1 MEVIMKKSLLK
12 KLSVILLISILVF
25 SVSGCGND
33 SAQNE
38 QVSKDE
44 STEKQ
49 ALPEKINFGILRI
62 PNDETIALAEGYFDK
77 YFTEKGIKVNT
88 TVFDSGAEANQA
100 LASGS
105 IDFATMGNT
114 NAITALSRELKV
126 EMVWLHEVLGDNEAL
141 AVKNNSE
148 IEKIEDLAGQRIAVP
163 FASTAH
169 YILLNVLKEAGIE
182 DDVQLLDMQTAEIVA
197 AWERGDVQAAYSWQ
211 PTLAQLLESGYT
223 LTDSKEMA
231 DKGFITANVE
241 VVRKEF
247 SEEYPEL
254 VADFISAL
262 SQAGDIY
269 RNDPEK
275 AAEIAGSELGLE
287 AEVALH
293 QMQGTT
299 WKTREELLSED
310 SFGTVD
316 QPGNFAKIMKD
327 TSDFLQNQ
335 NSIEESP
342 SQETFNEYVN
352 PEYIK
357 MSLENTSLEDD
368 QSY

>member
-114 NAITALSRELKV
+114 NAITALSRELNV
-126 EMVWLHEVLGDNEAL
+126 EMIWLHEVLGDNEAL
-141 AVKNNSE
+141 AVKNGSG
-148 IEKIEDLAGQRIAVP
+148 IEKVEDLVGERVAVP

-169 YILLNVLKEAGIE
+169 YVLLNILKEAGIE
-182 DDVQLLDMQTAEIVA
+182 NEVQLLDMQTAEIVA
-197 AWERGDVQAAYSWQ
+197 AWERGDIKAAYSWQ
-211 PTLAQLLESGYT
+211 PTLAQLLKNGRPLVTSEDMAKKGY
-223 LTDSKEMA
+223 
-231 DKGFITANVE
+231 ITANVE
-241 VVRKEF
+241 VVRKKF
-247 SEEYPEL
+247 SNKYPNL
-254 VADFISAL
+254 VVDFVSAM
-262 SQAGDIY
+262 SEAADIY
-269 RNDPEK
+269 REDPQK
-275 AAEIAGSELGLE
+275 AAKIVSQELGIE
-287 AEVALH
+287 PEVALH
-293 QMQGTT
+293 QMRGTS
-299 WKTREELLSED
+299 WKTREELLSQD
-310 SFGTVD
+310 FFGS
-316 QPGNFAKIMKD
+316 QENSGNFAKVMKD
-327 TSDFLQNQ
+327 TSDFLQDQ
-335 NSIEESP
+335 GSIEDSP
-342 SQETFNEYVN
+342 SQAEYNEYVN
-352 PEYIK
+352 PKYIK
-357 MSLENTSLEDD
+357 LSLEKD
-368 QSY
+368 

>member
-1 MEVIMKKSLLK
+1 MKNSFIKSMTL
-12 KLSVILLISILVF
+12 VLLIGLLVF
-25 SVSGCGND
+25 SLAGCGNNQSGQD
-33 SAQNE
+33 GNQE
-38 QVSKDE
+38 
-44 STEKQ
+44 
-49 ALPEKINFGILRI
+49 ALPEEINFGILRI
-62 PNDETIALAEGYFDK
+62 PNDETIAIAEGYFDK
-77 YFTEKGIKVNT
+77 YFADRGIEVNT

-141 AVKNNSE
+141 AVKNGSG
-148 IEKIEDLAGQRIAVP
+148 IEKIEDLKGLRVAVP

-197 AWERGDVQAAYSWQ
+197 AWERGDIKAAYSWQ
-211 PTLAQLLESGYT
+211 PTLAKLLDNGRALITSEDMAEKGY
-223 LTDSKEMA
+223 
-231 DKGFITANVE
+231 ITANVE
-241 VVRKEF
+241 VARKEF
-247 SEEYPEL
+247 SNKYPHL
-254 VADFISAL
+254 VADFISAMAE
-262 SQAGDIY
+262 AGDIY
-269 RNDPEK
+269 RENPQE
-275 AAEIAGSELGLE
+275 AAEIVSGELGIE

-293 QMQGTT
+293 QMRGTS

-310 SFGTVD
+310 FFGTVEN
-316 QPGNFAKIMKD
+316 PGNFAKVMKD

-335 NSIEESP
+335 GSIEVSP

-357 MSLENTSLEDD
+357 MSLDNE
-368 QSY
+368 QK

>member
-77 YFTEKGIKVNT
+77 YFTEKGIEVNT

-114 NAITALSRELKV
+114 NAITALSRELNV
-126 EMVWLHEVLGDNEAL
+126 EMIWLHEVLGNNEAL
-141 AVKNNSE
+141 AVKNDSG
-148 IEKIEDLAGQRIAVP
+148 IEKVEDLVGERVAVP

-182 DDVQLLDMQTAEIVA
+182 KEVQLLDMQTAEIVA
-197 AWERGDVQAAYSWQ
+197 AWERGDIKAAYSWQ
-211 PTLAQLLESGYT
+211 PTLENLLEKGYT
-223 LTDSKEMA
+223 LTDSKVMA
-231 DKGFITANVE
+231 EKGYITANVA
-241 VVRKEF
+241 VARKGFTEN
-247 SEEYPEL
+247 YPEL
-254 VADFISAL
+254 TADFISAL
-262 SQAGDIY
+262 AKAGDIY
-269 RNDPEK
+269 RNDPQK
-275 AAEIAGSELGLE
+275 AAEIAGDELGLE

-293 QMQGTT
+293 QMRRTT
-299 WKTREELLSED
+299 GKTREE
-310 SFGTVD
+310 
-316 QPGNFAKIMKD
+316 
-327 TSDFLQNQ
+327 
-335 NSIEESP
+335 
-342 SQETFNEYVN
+342 
-352 PEYIK
+352 
-357 MSLENTSLEDD
+357 
-368 QSY
+368 

>member
-1 MEVIMKKSLLK
+1 MKKNYVK
-12 KLSVILLISILVF
+12 KILLLLLITALALSLTA
-25 SVSGCGND
+25 CGND
-33 SAQNE
+33 QAQNGAE
-38 QVSKDE
+38 VENSSSEE
-44 STEKQ
+44 S
-49 ALPEKINFGILRI
+49 LPEEINLGILRV
-62 PNDETIALAEGYFDK
+62 PNDQTIALAEGFLDE
-77 YFTEKGIKVNT
+77 YFTDRGIEVNT
-88 TVFDSGAEANQA
+88 RVFDSGAEANQA

-114 NAITALSRELKV
+114 NAITALARDLDVEL
-126 EMVWLHEVLGDNEAL
+126 VWIHEVLGENEAL
-141 AVKNNSE
+141 AVKEGSGFE
-148 IEKIEDLAGQRIAVP
+148 EVEDLAGERVAVP

-223 LTDSKEMA
+223 LTDSREMA
-231 DKGFITANVE
+231 EKGFITANVE

-262 SQAGDIY
+262 SKAGDIY
-269 RNDPEK
+269 RNDPER
-275 AAEIAGSELGLE
+275 AAEIAGSELELE

-293 QMQGTT
+293 QMRGTT
-299 WKTREELLSED
+299 WKTREELLNED
-310 SFGTVD
+310 FFGTVD
-316 QPGNFAKIMKD
+316 KPGNFAKVMKD

-335 NSIEESP
+335 DSIEESP
-342 SQETFNEYVN
+342 SQEAFNEYVN

-357 MSLENTSLEDD
+357 MSLENMSSEND
-368 QSY
+368 QNY